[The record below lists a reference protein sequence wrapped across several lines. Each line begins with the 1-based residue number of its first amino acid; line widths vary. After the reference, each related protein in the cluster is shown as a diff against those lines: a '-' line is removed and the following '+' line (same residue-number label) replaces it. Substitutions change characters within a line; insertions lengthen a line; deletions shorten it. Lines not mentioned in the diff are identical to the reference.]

1 MEDVKNND
9 ESPSFPT
16 TKGKTV
22 TSKPLDLAKFLE
34 ILMVHKLTAESINSF
49 EEEYNEYLDKNEDE
63 FQGIKSLNFKLDKN
77 FEKPVFLTQIKKYLV
92 LNINNRKLLFRDN
105 ENNETE
111 IHISEEILNIS
122 EISEDKI
129 LIETKDKIYII
140 LLSQQQQIEYSF
152 PNFLPLLEIDINEYI
167 ISFDKNIYYF
177 NGRLHELSENTL
189 KEKITNVSSNYYFC
203 KIIDYK
209 NEKILFIINKDENEK
224 GSFISIYKFNRYLKD
239 LKKLTK
245 INKEEYNED
254 FDFIEEKAISIIL
267 NNEKIIILICLPN
280 EQKILNIN
288 IEKSENEFQISKD
301 YFELTKKAYS
311 ILNIRKKKVYIL
323 NPEEEFSSF
332 YMIGF
337 ENAIEIYY
345 FQDKYEGKG
354 KRSLLPLKDI
364 SIEENGQF
372 VRIIQNQNY
381 YLIGIRS
388 NSNIEYKKYYLEGK

>member
-1 MEDVKNND
+1 
-9 ESPSFPT
+9 
-16 TKGKTV
+16 
-22 TSKPLDLAKFLE
+22 
-34 ILMVHKLTAESINSF
+34 MVHKLTAESINSF
-49 EEEYNEYLDKNEDE
+49 EEEYNEYLDKTGDE
-63 FQGIKSLNFKLDKN
+63 FQGIKSLNLKFDKN
-77 FEKPVFLTQIKKYLV
+77 FEKLVFLTQIKKYLV
-92 LNINNRKLLFRDN
+92 LNINNRKLIFRDN

-152 PNFLPLLEIDINEYI
+152 PKFLPLLEIDINEYI

-177 NGRLHELSENTL
+177 NGSLRELSENTL

-203 KIIDYK
+203 KIIDFK

-224 GSFISIYKFNRYLKD
+224 GSFLSIYKFNRNLKD

-288 IEKSENEFQISKD
+288 IEKSKNEFQISKD

-311 ILNIRKKKVYIL
+311 ILNIRKEKVYIL
-323 NPEEEFSSF
+323 NPEEEFSNF

-345 FQDKYEGKG
+345 FQDKYEAKD
-354 KRSLLPLKDI
+354 KRSLLPLIDI
-364 SIEENGQF
+364 SIEENGQIDK
-372 VRIIQNQNY
+372 IIQIQNY
-381 YLIGIRS
+381 YLIGIKS